1 VLEIEKKHSNLSS
14 IKKNLKGDLMAK
26 SKVIIGNKKNVA
38 AKGGSQVLGPRGNRY
53 LYRHISKLKLMNLKY
68 DTKST
73 VIKEK

>member
-1 VLEIEKKHSNLSS
+1 
-14 IKKNLKGDLMAK
+14 MAK
-26 SKVIIGNKKNVA
+26 RKVIIGNKKNVA